1 MCVSSRREI
10 VQETFLTNI
19 YAQEEKQLSRSEK
32 NLPQVDTQVVEENQ
46 GEILYSG
53 LIKKHAGAQELL
65 FNIFNK
71 M

>member
-32 NLPQVDTQVVEENQ
+32 NLPQVA
-46 GEILYSG
+46 LKW
-53 LIKKHAGAQELL
+53 LRKIKERYCIPG
-65 FNIFNK
+65 
-71 M
+71 

>member
-32 NLPQVDTQVVEENQ
+32 NLPQVDTQVVEEKSRRDIVFRAN
-46 GEILYSG
+46 
-53 LIKKHAGAQELL
+53 
-65 FNIFNK
+65 
-71 M
+71 